1 MKMTSKPNR
10 DKNRVNMADATL
22 KANMLSILNR
32 ECITKVKTGIKRN
45 NDFID
50 NTKDDETYKK
60 KQIDLIDLALETSTE
75 MTTLFNSTQ
84 SNMKKGDTEQAAMT

>member
-10 DKNRVNMADATL
+10 DENRVNKADATL

-50 NTKDDETYKK
+50 NTKEDETYKK
-60 KQIDLIDLALETSTE
+60 
-75 MTTLFNSTQ
+75 NR
-84 SNMKKGDTEQAAMT
+84 